1 MSTSF
6 ESELMKLLDEHKD
19 EIIQIRRYLHEYPN
33 YLFMKSIHQNLLK
46 IIIRAQI
53 VKYVIAAMVM
63 ASQQILMPISQVK
76 NQPGALTFMHCQ
88 SKKIMIY
95 HLNQQNPGVMHA
107 SGSIRLIHQPAGQ
120 VANES
125 TIKEMTLMMFAVFTL

>member
-33 YLFMKSIHQNLLK
+33 YLFIIKNYYKGLDCQVRDCGDGYGIVVDINADKPGKKLAWRADFYALPIQEDNDLPFKS
-46 IIIRAQI
+46 
-53 VKYVIAAMVM
+53 
-63 ASQQILMPISQVK
+63 
-76 NQPGALTFMHCQ
+76 
-88 SKKIMIY
+88 
-95 HLNQQNPGVMHA
+95 QNPGVMHA
-107 SGSIRLIHQPAGQ
+107 NGSIRLIHQPAEE
-120 VANES
+120 VAPGGALS

>member
-46 IIIRAQI
+46 IIISA
-53 VKYVIAAMVM
+53 
-63 ASQQILMPISQVK
+63 
-76 NQPGALTFMHCQ
+76 
-88 SKKIMIY
+88 
-95 HLNQQNPGVMHA
+95 
-107 SGSIRLIHQPAGQ
+107 
-120 VANES
+120 
-125 TIKEMTLMMFAVFTL
+125 